1 MDYHVTLPYPKIK
14 VESKNINYANIISL
28 NFSGYTSEF
37 SAVTQYTFHE
47 IYFLNSF
54 PSAAKII
61 KGISEVEMH
70 HMQIL
75 GELITKLGGTPGY
88 WINNKKKKS
97 YWSPTF
103 LNYNTS
109 LEKAVVLDINNEKN
123 AIKQYKDT
131 INQIDDKNIIDII
144 NRIILDEE
152 YHIQLLTNIYTNHV
166 LKA

>member
-1 MDYHVTLPYPKIK
+1 
-14 VESKNINYANIISL
+14 
-28 NFSGYTSEF
+28 
-37 SAVTQYTFHE
+37 
-47 IYFLNSF
+47 
-54 PSAAKII
+54 
-61 KGISEVEMH
+61 MH

-75 GELITKLGGTPGY
+75 GELIVKLGGTPGY

-103 LNYNTS
+103 LNYNTA
-109 LEKAVVLDINNEKN
+109 LKQAIIVDINSEKD
-123 AIKQYKDT
+123 AIKQYKTT
-131 INQIDDKNIIDII
+131 IKQIDDKNIIDII